1 MLRPVD
7 LKSIGVQG
15 LNDEIFEEYQHYL
28 GIKFRGREINDISSL
43 VSDLP
48 KNLKRVSNFMC
59 K

>member
-43 VSDLP
+43 VSDEGSMKSWTRFSIIP
-48 KNLKRVSNFMC
+48 
-59 K
+59 